1 MICSLGF
8 LHRAA
13 ITVIAAAVSL
23 GPLPALAQSPASD
36 KPLRTILP
44 VGPGSGVDT
53 IMRTVSPALTKSL
66 GQPVV
71 IENMPGAGGIT
82 GTQAIVGSRP
92 DGQTIGVVSNNH
104 VINPSVYSKMPFD
117 SIADITPIMVVGT
130 TPLVLVVNPNKLPVK
145 DVKELV
151 AALKA
156 KPGAYN
162 YASSGNGT
170 ILHLAAEMF
179 IDQAGVTS
187 NHIPYKGVGPM
198 VTDIMGGQ
206 VDWGVT
212 SLPSIQGHLKTGS
225 LRAIGVA
232 TAQRLAAAP
241 DIPTMVEQGM
251 PNYLVDG
258 WFAVIGPAKLPP
270 DQVKRIHA
278 AFAAALA
285 TPEVTEAM
293 AKQGN
298 VINPS
303 TPEVAVAFFRSEQ
316 DKYAKLVKKAGV
328 KID

>member
-1 MICSLGF
+1 M
-8 LHRAA
+8 
-13 ITVIAAAVSL
+13 
-23 GPLPALAQSPASD
+23 
-36 KPLRTILP
+36 
-44 VGPGSGVDT
+44 
-53 IMRTVSPALTKSL
+53 
-66 GQPVV
+66 
-71 IENMPGAGGIT
+71 
-82 GTQAIVGSRP
+82 
-92 DGQTIGVVSNNH
+92 
-104 VINPSVYSKMPFD
+104 INPSVYSKMPFD
-117 SIADITPIMVVGT
+117 SIADITPVMVIGT

-206 VDWGVT
+206 VDWGVVA
-212 SLPSIQGHLKTGS
+212 LPSVQGHLKTGS
-225 LRAIGVA
+225 LRAIGVG
-232 TAQRLAAAP
+232 TAQRVPAAP
-241 DIPTMVEQGM
+241 EIPTMVEQGM

-278 AFAAALA
+278 AFASALA
-285 TPEVTEAM
+285 TPEVKEAM

-328 KID
+328 KVD